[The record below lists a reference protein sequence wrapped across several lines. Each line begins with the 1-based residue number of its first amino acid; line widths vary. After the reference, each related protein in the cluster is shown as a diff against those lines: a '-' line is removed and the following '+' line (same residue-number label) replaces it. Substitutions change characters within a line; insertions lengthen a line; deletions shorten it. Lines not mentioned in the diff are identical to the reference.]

1 MYSGR
6 NHGFIQWAE
15 EGGGGCHG
23 DACAEPQES
32 EVDVKT
38 RLAAV
43 MQTVVSQEAGG
54 QDREHCI
61 VINTEAESRN

>member
-1 MYSGR
+1 M
-6 NHGFIQWAE
+6 
-15 EGGGGCHG
+15 
-23 DACAEPQES
+23 
-32 EVDVKT
+32 DVKT

-61 VINTEAESRN
+61 VINTEAESRNYMIKYEEITMALVKKL